1 MQTLALDLATH
12 TGFALGDQTGIIVSG
27 SRRFP
32 SYGEEI
38 GRFAFAYRSWLKA
51 GLRRHKPE
59 MVVYEQPILGHTA
72 LYTARKLYGMAWETE
87 LACIDLMKSGD
98 LRPDFVINEVNIS
111 DWRTHFL
118 GKGYPRDRNGCKLA
132 VMDMCRVRGFVF
144 EEGNDNEADAIAIL
158 DYALAC
164 CTPDMAIRATPLFAH
179 EGPRPTAK
187 QTVAEIRAREAGLR
201 RAPNPPAAPIKEA
214 RATAAGRKGKK

>member
-1 MQTLALDLATH
+1 MRTLALDLATT
-12 TGFALGDQTGIIVSG
+12 TGFALGDTTGIIVSG

-32 SYGEEI
+32 SYGDEI

-59 MVVYEQPILGHTA
+59 MLVYEQPILGHTA

-87 LACIDLMKSGD
+87 LAVIDLMKTGD
-98 LRPDFVINEVNIS
+98 LGQDFIVNEVNIS

-118 GKGYPRDRNGCKLA
+118 GRGYPRERKELKLA
-132 VMDMCRVRGFVF
+132 VMQMCRVRGFAF
-144 EEGNDNEADAIAIL
+144 EEGNDNEADALAIL

-164 CTPDMAIRATPLFAH
+164 IQPDQAILATPLFGRDA
-179 EGPRPTAK
+179 PKPTQK
-187 QTVAEIRAREAGLR
+187 QTVAEIRAKAAGLR
-201 RAPNPPAAPIKEA
+201 RTE
-214 RATAAGRKGKK
+214 